1 MFDLAI
7 FGNPARLKREFLEI
21 TDVSDQKMGHELQA
35 EFDHIKEEN
44 PEILMGG
51 NFWWDFIRTYKIHFS
66 ALTFGRAVLTLL
78 LLVAVLASESI
89 LDDQNSLTTAL
100 GFLGFY
106 AVIQIIMKVVNAWTA
121 LYQSQIFVNVRTF
134 ITLRVN
140 VKLLKMGQLS
150 SNDFSTGNLKT
161 LISSDVYRVGE
172 FIHGVTRNGL
182 PCLLGLVILGPVIVY
197 NMGWPGVIAMVVAFG
212 AMPLSFV
219 LGKYVHTKETLIKKE
234 EDDLSTIIGEWV
246 ANVRLLRFLGWESL
260 MKTRVAAHVR
270 RLVIEA
276 TKQHGINLINFG
288 VSVTWWLFPIVALIW
303 ANDLMGAQEDLVTL
317 FASIW
322 MLNHITLYIR
332 WLPDIF
338 ISYASASA
346 CVNRLNRLFLHGDI
360 SDDLIPASQVDLS
373 VAMPVKLHVKNVSY
387 CYEGTQQDVL
397 KDISLVI
404 DLSQR
409 LSLIG
414 SVGAGKSTLLKLL
427 CAEMKPSKGEIEI
440 EFDTG
445 YQTNLWHE
453 NVYTRFRAFI
463 GYMPQEAYLSNTT
476 LGINIA
482 LDTGHTE
489 TDVMRAIQMA
499 ELEADI
505 GHWKRG
511 LLEEVGETGV
521 NLSGGQKQ
529 RVNLA
534 RALYSGRDYL
544 VLDDPL
550 SAVDSDTEASL
561 MVTLCEVPKG
571 FLLCSH
577 RLTELKQTDRLLVM
591 EEGEIIEDG
600 RPLELMQN
608 PSSEFSKQLQA
619 GEIE

>member
-7 FGNPARLKREFLEI
+7 FDNPVRLKREFLEI
-21 TDVSDQKMGHELQA
+21 TEVSDQKMGPELQA

-51 NFWWDFIRTYKIHFS
+51 NFWWDFVRTYKVHLSF
-66 ALTFGRAVLTLL
+66 LTFGRAVLAIL
-78 LLVAVLASESI
+78 LLVAVLASEAI
-89 LDDQNSLTTAL
+89 LDDKNSLTAAL

-106 AVIQIIMKVVNAWTA
+106 AVVQIVMKVVNAWTA
-121 LYQSQIFVNVRTF
+121 LFQSQIFVNVRTF

-172 FIHGVTRNGL
+172 FIHGVARNGL

-197 NMGWPGVIAMVVAFG
+197 NMGLPGVIAMAVAFG
-212 AMPLSFV
+212 AMPLSFL
-219 LGKYVHTKETLIKKE
+219 LGKYVHTKENLIKKE

-260 MKTRVAAHVR
+260 MRTRVAAHVR

-303 ANDLMGAQEDLVTL
+303 ANEVMGTQDDLVTL

-346 CVNRLNRLFLHGDI
+346 CVNRINRLFLHRDI
-360 SDDLIPASQVDLS
+360 SDDLIPATQIDLS
-373 VAMPVKLHVKNVSY
+373 LAVPIRLHVKNVSY
-387 CYEGTQQDVL
+387 CYEGTQRDVL
-397 KDISLVI
+397 KNISLVI

-427 CAEMKPSKGEIEI
+427 CAEMKPSKGQIEV

-445 YQTNLWHE
+445 YRTDLWHE
-453 NVYTRFRAFI
+453 DVYKHFRGFI

-476 LGINIA
+476 LGINVA
-482 LDTGHTE
+482 LDTGHTDS
-489 TDVMRAIQMA
+489 DVMRAIQMA

-505 GHWKRG
+505 GHWERG

-561 MVTLCEVPKG
+561 MVTLCEVPQG

-591 EEGEIIEDG
+591 EDGEIIEDG
-600 RPLELMQN
+600 KPLELMQN
-608 PSSEFSKQLQA
+608 PHSEFSKQLQA
-619 GEIE
+619 GEVA

>member
-1 MFDLAI
+1 
-7 FGNPARLKREFLEI
+7 
-21 TDVSDQKMGHELQA
+21 
-35 EFDHIKEEN
+35 
-44 PEILMGG
+44 
-51 NFWWDFIRTYKIHFS
+51 
-66 ALTFGRAVLTLL
+66 
-78 LLVAVLASESI
+78 
-89 LDDQNSLTTAL
+89 
-100 GFLGFY
+100 
-106 AVIQIIMKVVNAWTA
+106 
-121 LYQSQIFVNVRTF
+121 
-134 ITLRVN
+134 
-140 VKLLKMGQLS
+140 VK
-150 SNDFSTGNLKT
+150 D
-161 LISSDVYRVGE
+161 
-172 FIHGVTRNGL
+172 
-182 PCLLGLVILGPVIVY
+182 
-197 NMGWPGVIAMVVAFG
+197 
-212 AMPLSFV
+212 
-219 LGKYVHTKETLIKKE
+219 
-234 EDDLSTIIGEWV
+234 
-246 ANVRLLRFLGWESL
+246 
-260 MKTRVAAHVR
+260 
-270 RLVIEA
+270 
-276 TKQHGINLINFG
+276 
-288 VSVTWWLFPIVALIW
+288 
-303 ANDLMGAQEDLVTL
+303 
-317 FASIW
+317 
-322 MLNHITLYIR
+322 
-332 WLPDIF
+332 
-338 ISYASASA
+338 
-346 CVNRLNRLFLHGDI
+346 
-360 SDDLIPASQVDLS
+360 
-373 VAMPVKLHVKNVSY
+373 VSY
-387 CYEGTQQDVL
+387 CYEGLQQDVL